1 MSGLTHIVTATAV
14 YGIGKGKIKTPWLL
28 LLAFLSHFA
37 LDAVPHYEFSLLLNY
52 AFGCLALF
60 LLAIWSIVKRDYYFL
75 AAGFLGILPDANWIL
90 GISPFL
96 MKVHSFMHFQK
107 L

>member
-14 YGIGKGKIKTPWLL
+14 YGIGKGQIKTPWLL
-28 LLAFLSHFA
+28 LLAFSSHFA
-37 LDAVPHYEFSLLLNY
+37 LDAVPHYEFGLFLNY
-52 AFGCLALF
+52 AVSGFALTLLAL
-60 LLAIWSIVKRDYYFL
+60 WSIVKRDYCFL
-75 AAGFLGILPDANWIL
+75 AAGFLGILPDVNWLL
-90 GISPFL
+90 GTSPFL